1 MTKWKGNPRNIVFL
15 HNSNRHG
22 GDDDNLHSNQGGRG
36 RWTNLGRGKL
46 IGRRA
51 MLQ

>member
-1 MTKWKGNPRNIVFL
+1 LP
-15 HNSNRHG
+15 NSNRPG
-22 GDDDNLHSNQGGRG
+22 GVDDNLHSNQGGRG